1 VTETGTDEAKQ
12 AIRERIWALL
22 ETAGADEGDPRGS
35 IPAFVGADA
44 AADRLAALPAW
55 RSADVIKAVP
65 DRAQLPV
72 RVRALTEGK
81 VVYMAVPNM
90 ADIRPFYLLDRSSH
104 RSIRPGRQQRW
115 RCHRSIDGGNRR
127 DATCGHDRLRKRR
140 REP

>member
-22 ETAGADEGDPRGS
+22 ETAGAAEGDPRGS

-90 ADIRPFYLLDRSSH
+90 ADIRPFYLLDPQLSPLHSTRPPAAVALPPQH
-104 RSIRPGRQQRW
+104 RRW
-115 RCHRSIDGGNRR
+115 EPTRCDLW
-127 DATCGHDRLRKRR
+127 T
-140 REP
+140 